1 MMPKSATERNPTRFS
16 KKHRKLVAF
25 ALTGAAAIAL
35 PAPTSSQTMPTR
47 TYFDLGNAGHEKL
60 AKRIS
65 RKLELRSDP
74 DDGDVRGLLEA
85 WERETGGPV
94 SGWDQVTVAR
104 LWIRAGDA
112 DAAEGALDLARE
124 SGEVPDAAL
133 LLDEARI
140 EFVRGNPDLAATAY
154 WEGCRTADEA
164 SALEYWLDIE
174 SLATPAEMEE
184 WDRFRRLPIP
194 QRDLCSHLRRFWA
207 ERSLASGLPIDARM
221 DQHYERV
228 RLAMDQYSR
237 RGSKKAP
244 TFSNDLGRPRNAM
257 FDDRGLI
264 FIRFG
269 DPDRVT
275 SFAGNPSIQSD
286 IVSAE
291 CYQPNESWAYDYPDG
306 TRIYHFSA
314 AGGIDD
320 YWLIENLGLVYRCG
334 NPAAGASST
343 GVAARLTPLN
353 ENRFVPMG
361 SAAALVLTDL
371 YMSRQGLDSRYAQA
385 ASRMSDPNARFT
397 LNSSR
402 LKSLEAARVLQEERD
417 WTREDGEF
425 AISTIPERP
434 AVKENVR
441 FIVEEL
447 QFLAA
452 AGDSTRVWLNGVV
465 EGANLTPS
473 AEPDGGFRYH
483 VDARWLLMNEAG
495 ELRRVQS
502 GFETLAPKR
511 LGRDES
517 IPIRLAL
524 DLPAGDYRYTFIAWD
539 GYSEAGEALPSG
551 NFHRGDILVRRFAVT
566 IPDLSDVAIAS
577 DSGGNWTPAGPGGYV
592 AGIRPSP
599 AHLTGPDGVAY
610 VFFETYG
617 LEPGASYTTNVRLE
631 PAEGDGDPFVLSF
644 PGVVPMEQGPRVGRA
659 LRLDLSDSEPG
670 QYRMSLSVKDESSG
684 EQTLP
689 YETEIMVRRERG

>member
-1 MMPKSATERNPTRFS
+1 MMPQSATGWNPVGPA
-16 KKHRKLVAF
+16 RKYGKL
-25 ALTGAAAIAL
+25 LAAALAGAVAVAW
-35 PAPTSSQTMPTR
+35 PAPASSQTMPTQ

-65 RKLELRSDP
+65 KKLELRSDP
-74 DDGDVRGLLEA
+74 DDGDVRALLER

-94 SGWDQVTVAR
+94 SGWDQLAIAR

-112 DAAEGALDLARE
+112 DAAEEALDLARE
-124 SGEVPDAAL
+124 SDQVPDAAL

-140 EFVRGNPDLAATAY
+140 EFIRGNPDLAATAY
-154 WEGCRTADEA
+154 WEGCQTADEA

-174 SLATPAEMEE
+174 SLATPAEMVE

-269 DPDRVT
+269 HPDRVT

-291 CYQPNESWAYDYPDG
+291 CYQPNESWAYDYPEG
-306 TRIYHFSA
+306 TRSYHFSA

-320 YWLIENLGLVYRCG
+320 YWLIENLGFVYRCG
-334 NPAAGASST
+334 NPAAGSSDL
-343 GVAARLTPLN
+343 GAAARLTPLN

-371 YMSRQGLDSRYAQA
+371 YMSRQGLDPRYAQA
-385 ASRMSDPNARFT
+385 ASRMSDPNARFR
-397 LNSSR
+397 LNSSGP
-402 LKSLEAARVLQEERD
+402 KSLEAARVLQEERE

-434 AVKENVR
+434 AVKEDVR

-452 AGDSTRVWLNGVV
+452 AGDSTRLWLNGVV

-473 AEPDGGFRYH
+473 PEPGGGFRYH
-483 VDARWLLMNEAG
+483 VEARWLLMNEAG
-495 ELRRVQS
+495 KLRGVQS
-502 GFETLAPKR
+502 GFEAVAPRR
-511 LGRDES
+511 LGSDEN

-524 DLPAGDYRYTFIAWD
+524 DLPPGEYRYTFVARD
-539 GYSEAGEALPSG
+539 GYSEPGEALPSG

-577 DSGGNWTPAGPGGYV
+577 DSGGNWTPSGPGGSG

-610 VFFETYG
+610 MFFETYG

-631 PAEGDGDPFVLSF
+631 PVEGDGTPFDLSF
-644 PGVVPMEQGPRVGRA
+644 PGEAPMEPRPRVGRI

-670 QYRMSLSVKDESSG
+670 AYRMSLSVKDESSG
-684 EQTLP
+684 ERTLP
-689 YETEIMVRRERG
+689 FDTEILVRNQRD